1 MSKQVWTAERVSQAV
16 VQVVELPG
24 WSRDEPFVARLR
36 RVSLRR
42 LIQAGEIPNELLS
55 VAHAAMTG
63 QPPQATDPQQMPRF
77 LEFLERVAK
86 AALVEPPYDEVADY
100 LTEDQL
106 IAIFAWAT
114 RGVVLPFPGK
124 EPEPAQ
130 AAGVHRQGLAQGTLG
145 LPAGP
150 EQP

>member
-1 MSKQVWTAERVSQAV
+1 MSRQVWTVDKVRQAV

-42 LIQAGEIPNELLS
+42 MIQAGEIPNELLA

-63 QPPQATDPQQMPRF
+63 QRPAAGDPDQMPRF
-77 LEFLERVAK
+77 LAFLEKVAQ
-86 AALVEPPYDEVADY
+86 AALIEPTYEDVAEY

-114 RGVVLPFPGK
+114 RGVVLPFPGSQSGS
-124 EPEPAQ
+124 PETP
-130 AAGVHRQGLAQGTLG
+130 GVHGEGVAEGPLG
-145 LPAGP
+145 LSQTA
-150 EQP
+150 

>member
-1 MSKQVWTAERVSQAV
+1 MSKPVWTPERVREAV

-42 LIQAGEIPNELLS
+42 MIQTGEIPNELLS

-63 QPPQATDPQQMPRF
+63 QPPQTTDPQQMPRF

-86 AALVEPPYDEVADY
+86 VALVEPAYDEVADY

-114 RGVVLPFPGK
+114 RGVVLPFPGPQ
-124 EPEPAQ
+124 PEPAPE
-130 AAGVHRQGLAQGTLG
+130 AGTDRPHVAQSAVG

-150 EQP
+150 GQP